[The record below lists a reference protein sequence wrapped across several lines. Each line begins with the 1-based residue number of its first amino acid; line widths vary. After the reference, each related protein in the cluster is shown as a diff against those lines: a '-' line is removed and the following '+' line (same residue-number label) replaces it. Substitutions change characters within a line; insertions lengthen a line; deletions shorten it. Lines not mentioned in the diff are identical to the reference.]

1 MAINKKSQVQSLPE
15 NVALE
20 PTKQKDFVHKVK
32 KIKEKYEEGLKPDRG
47 VIYLGHIPHGFYET
61 EMKSFFSQFGR
72 VTRLRLARSKKT
84 GKSKG
89 YAFIEFEDAEVAEI
103 AAETMNNYLM
113 FERLLKC
120 QVITSEKVH
129 PSLFIGSYRSFSKPK
144 STNISIVRHNSTKS
158 PAKEKKLKLKAI
170 SKQQKKLSKLAELG
184 VKLELNSILVSSP
197 TTNKKGTVTPKAAME
212 EKKKVVDETPV
223 QRIVPEKITTP
234 EGELMVLMEDESET
248 EISFKTPPNSIR
260 SSKLT
265 ASGKRKK
272 PVGDTPRT
280 SKVGKKEAIEPIELS
295 LQQDTEVMS
304 PEKKDT
310 KEVKTTEKAK
320 EQIPKK
326 EKPATKKAKTQTA
339 KTTVGSAE
347 KPRKMETRSSS
358 RKVTLTSKEKLKAP
372 PTKSRRQK

>member
-1 MAINKKSQVQSLPE
+1 MFCLLIDLL
-15 NVALE
+15 VAGRSFLY
-20 PTKQKDFVHKVK
+20 P
-32 KIKEKYEEGLKPDRG
+32 KYEEGLKPDRG

-72 VTRLRLARSKKT
+72 VTRLRLSRSKKT
-84 GKSKG
+84 GNSKG

-120 QVITSEKVH
+120 QVVTSEKVH
-129 PSLFIGSYRSFSKPK
+129 PGLFIGSHRSFSKPK

-158 PAKEKKLKLKAI
+158 VAKEKKLKLKAI
-170 SKQQKKLSKLAELG
+170 SKQQKKLAKLAELG

-197 TTNKKGTVTPKAAME
+197 TTNKKGTVTPKFAME
-212 EKKKVVDETPV
+212 EKKRVVDETPV

-272 PVGDTPRT
+272 PAGDTPRT
-280 SKVGKKEAIEPIELS
+280 SKVGKKETIEPIELS

-304 PEKKDT
+304 PEK
-310 KEVKTTEKAK
+310 AK
-320 EQIPKK
+320 EAIRKK
-326 EKPATKKAKTQTA
+326 DKPATKKAKKQTA

-358 RKVTLTSKEKLKAP
+358 RKITLTSKEKLKAP